1 MATEKKT
8 QISHMTIA
16 SLDRLSNPEGRA
28 WLRAALKTVN
38 APLPSEATP
47 EDMVNCVLMD
57 HHDIS
62 SALLVAALIDE
73 VPGRTL
79 ANIVSKNVFSYNEL
93 NIAMER
99 IRSVGVDVTNTE
111 NGKWINEMAGFEM
124 TRSIV

>member
-1 MATEKKT
+1 
-8 QISHMTIA
+8 
-16 SLDRLSNPEGRA
+16 
-28 WLRAALKTVN
+28 
-38 APLPSEATP
+38 
-47 EDMVNCVLMD
+47 MVNCVLMD

-124 TRSIV
+124 A